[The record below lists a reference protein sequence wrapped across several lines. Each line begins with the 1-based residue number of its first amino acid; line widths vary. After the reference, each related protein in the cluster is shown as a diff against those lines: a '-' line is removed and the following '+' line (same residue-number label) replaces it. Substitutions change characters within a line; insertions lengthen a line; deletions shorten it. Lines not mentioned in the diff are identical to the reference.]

1 MAIPEARGPPGYKF
15 LPSSGPISAHLAA
28 VDVTRVSRTTSLA
41 SPEASRQH
49 SSSDG
54 HTSAPISLAC
64 CPRRSQAGLLSK
76 SNADTSP
83 AEKQSGLS
91 RRSSTMHLQYHH
103 GFVVVG
109 HTLSPFSE
117 NNSSCGAANS
127 AFIRQR
133 EELLFHCSA
142 SQWAPKLRFQA
153 SHLRGMCSKV
163 QIFEQPFL
171 PPDTRPYPPS
181 TLISLLL
188 SQP

>member
-49 SSSDG
+49 SSSGG

-109 HTLSPFSE
+109 HTLSPFSGE
-117 NNSSCGAANS
+117 QQQLWCCQQRLHPPARRAPFPLQRFPVGSEAAIPSKSPSRHVQQS
-127 AFIRQR
+127 AN
-133 EELLFHCSA
+133 L
-142 SQWAPKLRFQA
+142 
-153 SHLRGMCSKV
+153 
-163 QIFEQPFL
+163 
-171 PPDTRPYPPS
+171 
-181 TLISLLL
+181 
-188 SQP
+188 